1 MMGLAV
7 AITGIP
13 GGDLTAT
20 ENATN
25 LRVLRFSSDSSLGTL
40 YTRHPNPNRL
50 GNFSYGRKRLRV
62 TKKAGWQLYLFH
74 EDQREDNDPP
84 DAARSCGTCL

>member
-40 YTRHPNPNRL
+40 YTRYPNPNRS
-50 GNFSYGRKRLRV
+50 GNFSHG
-62 TKKAGWQLYLFH
+62 F
-74 EDQREDNDPP
+74 
-84 DAARSCGTCL
+84 RSCDEPWLHCSSER

>member
-40 YTRHPNPNRL
+40 YPRD
-50 GNFSYGRKRLRV
+50 Y
-62 TKKAGWQLYLFH
+62 KADGP
-74 EDQREDNDPP
+74 DPADP
-84 DAARSCGTCL
+84 E